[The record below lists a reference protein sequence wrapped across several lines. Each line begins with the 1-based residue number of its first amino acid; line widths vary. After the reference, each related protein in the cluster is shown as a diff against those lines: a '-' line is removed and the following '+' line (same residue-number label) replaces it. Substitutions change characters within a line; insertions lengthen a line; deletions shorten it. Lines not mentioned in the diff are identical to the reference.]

1 MRETF
6 SYRGELPGIEN
17 EAQRLFDVV
26 PKRDGIRQQPPLI
39 CCMLRYNALLQRAS
53 EGAGYSATCWDDSAE
68 QKEKK
73 G

>member
-17 EAQRLFDVV
+17 EAQRLFDAV
-26 PKRDGIRQQPPLI
+26 PKRDGIRQQLPLV
-39 CCMLRYNALLQRAS
+39 CCMLRDNAVLQRAS
-53 EGAGYSATCWDDSAE
+53 EGARYSAKCWDDSAE